1 MVKGCSARLLD
12 LVNNVMDLAQS
23 EKKKM
28 DGIQECVPDTEVN
41 FPNIVEEAIVMI
53 GNSVDKTNKPLLKP
67 GVRLLNKSVGAKVP
81 LIKGDSHK
89 CTQLLYNLMT
99 NAAKFTER
107 GSISVMFRHL
117 PQEKRFEVDV
127 TDTGKGISEAGQKRI
142 FLPFEQENNGDCRS
156 YQGIGLGL
164 AVCKEIAELHGGSLR
179 VQSVVGQG
187 STFTVSLPCEGNIG
201 SVEVRGEP
209 VPAKEEAAR
218 SEMTPAMPPSAQA
231 TPESDMESV
240 PDFKTKP
247 LILSVDD
254 DDVNQEVI
262 RNAIGDICEV
272 SFTMNGD
279 ETLAFLDDQVTSK
292 KSFPEL
298 ILLDIQMPGMSG
310 FEVCEEIR
318 SRYAEKASSLP
329 VTMLSAKA
337 PSEMAAIQSFDSG
350 GTDFVAKPFNPQILR
365 RKVIA
370 ALKLLKTN
378 GVRPGGMDVVASE
391 ASKCLKQHE
400 HAAAIAK
407 ERATALEAELNDSRR
422 QADEASGKV
431 KALELEIASMKR
443 SSESQKAEICK
454 LLKERDDFQE
464 STRSCT
470 DPPPKHSRVRGKAPE
485 SHAARADS
493 VPPRFQRVEKKQAS
507 SRLEAKV
514 ALDVS
519 LIPKLLASRLQLCSK
534 SAKQCKQ
541 LLKGSLQTSVCR
553 PVHLDAVRLEEFE
566 SVHLSRQLTKLTGVT
581 KVAVSELSMLEHI
594 ASNIGSIVNYAGSL
608 DGSAGSAQHGEQ
620 APSMSGGSSTDI
632 TF

>member
-350 GTDFVAKPFNPQILR
+350 GTDFIAKPFHPQILR

-370 ALKLLKTN
+370 ALKLKTS
-378 GVRPGGMDVVASE
+378 GIRPAAMDVVASE
-391 ASKCLKQHE
+391 ACKHMKQHE
-400 HAAAIAK
+400 KEADIAK
-407 ERATALEAELNDSRR
+407 ERAAALEAELKVLRG
-422 QADEASGKV
+422 QAAEASGKV
-431 KALELEIASMKR
+431 KALELEMSSMKS
-443 SSESQKAEICK
+443 SSESQHAEICK
-454 LLKERDDFQE
+454 LTKERDVLQE
-464 STRSCT
+464 LARKKTVAEARQL
-470 DPPPKHSRVRGKAPE
+470 HVQAKAPE
-485 SHAARADS
+485 QRHAAHVESAPIRT
-493 VPPRFQRVEKKQAS
+493 QRVEKSHAPG
-507 SRLEAKV
+507 RFEENDAG
-514 ALDVS
+514 DVS
-519 LIPKLLASRLQLCSK
+519 LVTKLLASRLQLCSK